1 MTRSAPRWTLLG
13 LALLTGALLLR
24 SRATPTPVPASAPA
38 TEFSSARALVHVRA
52 IAQRPHPT
60 GSADN
65 ARVREYLIDQLT
77 GLGLE
82 PHVQEATAVGT
93 RSPTAAHVRN
103 VLARLPGRSPGGKAL
118 LIATHYDGV
127 GASPAASDD
136 GAGSAAL
143 LETLRALRAGTPLAH
158 DVIALFTD
166 AEESGLLGA
175 AAFVREHPWAK
186 DVAMTTNFEARGTEG
201 RAFMFETGAGN
212 LDAVRVLSTLQDV
225 TAGSLLVTVY
235 RMLPNDTDLSEL
247 SRLGTPALNF
257 AFIGGVERYHT
268 EHDDV
273 AHLSEGSLQHH
284 GAQMLALAR
293 AFGDGPLP
301 RPVSGDA
308 IFFDAPFI
316 GIVSYPE
323 TWGVP
328 MALLVTLLVV
338 GFVVI
343 TARNETHWGRGLLL
357 GAAGM
362 LVATGV
368 GAAVGAKL
376 GEWITALHHATGWD
390 GAPEWR
396 GIYAG
401 AIALMALATAA
412 ASWAM
417 MRRWSS
423 ALALHC
429 GALLLWVVL
438 VMITTLRLP
447 GPSYLF
453 VWPLCAVAVAGL
465 VNARSPDGPAALV
478 ARWVATAV
486 AASLLIPV
494 IQLTGGYSLPL
505 DGPGAIAV
513 GALVPMLAW
522 LLAPQLEA
530 LGGERRWRSAGLI
543 LVASAVLLAQGLVT
557 VRRSGDHPTA
567 ENLTYVTTADADSAW
582 LMAPITAMRDGS
594 YSASVLGPTPR
605 LLTSLTGAD
614 SSIAWVRA
622 AIGSAQ
628 GFALR
633 SVPRTI
639 SDAPDVAIVTDSIIG
654 ERRRLTLRFTAP
666 HDTRI
671 VRATGAAF
679 ISLLA
684 IDGRTID
691 GSRYRRK
698 PSALAITFTAPPD
711 SGFTAVVE
719 LPADSA
725 VALRVIAL
733 SSGLPEMS
741 TRRVP
746 RRPEGVVAIQNGD
759 VTVRYRRVVLP
770 VAARPPRE

>member
-1 MTRSAPRWTLLG
+1 MTRPSSIWTLLG
-13 LALLTGALLLR
+13 IALLTGALLLR
-24 SRATPTPVPASAPA
+24 SRATPAPVPASAPA
-38 TEFSSARALVHVRA
+38 TEFSSARALAHVRA

-65 ARVREYLIDQLT
+65 ARVRDYVLAQLRA
-77 GLGLE
+77 LGLA
-82 PHVQEATAVGT
+82 PQVQEATAVGT

-103 VLARLPGRSPGGKAL
+103 VLARLPGRVPGGKAL
-118 LIATHYDGV
+118 LITTHYDGV

-136 GAGSAAL
+136 GAGAAAL
-143 LETLRALRAGTPLAH
+143 LETLRALRAGTPLEH

-186 DVAMTTNFEARGTEG
+186 DVSVTTNFEARGTEG

-212 LDAVRVLSTLQDV
+212 LDAVRVLSTLHDV

-247 SRLGTPALNF
+247 SLLGTPALNF

-268 EHDDV
+268 AHDDV

-293 AFGDGPLP
+293 AFGNGPLP
-301 RPVSGDA
+301 RPVTGDA

-323 TWGVP
+323 SWGLP
-328 MALLVTLLVV
+328 FALLVTVLVL

-343 TARNETHWGRGLLL
+343 TARNETQWGRGLLL

-368 GAAVGAKL
+368 GAVVAAKL
-376 GEWITALHHATGWD
+376 GAWITALHSATGWD
-390 GAPEWR
+390 GAPQWR

-401 AIALMALATAA
+401 TLALMALATAA
-412 ASWAM
+412 ASWAL

-423 ALALHC
+423 ALALHS
-429 GALLLWVVL
+429 GALVVWVVL
-438 VMITTLRLP
+438 VLLTTIRLP
-447 GPSYLF
+447 GTSYLF

-465 VNARSPDGPAALV
+465 FAARAPDGPAALV
-478 ARWVATAV
+478 ARWVA
-486 AASLLIPV
+486 AALAMALLVPV

-530 LGGERRWRSAGLI
+530 LAGERRWRPPQLFLATS
-543 LVASAVLLAQGLVT
+543 VLLFVAGAVT

-567 ENLTYVTTADADSAW
+567 ENLLYLTTVDADSA
-582 LMAPITAMRDGS
+582 
-594 YSASVLGPTPR
+594 
-605 LLTSLTGAD
+605 
-614 SSIAWVRA
+614 
-622 AIGSAQ
+622 
-628 GFALR
+628 
-633 SVPRTI
+633 
-639 SDAPDVAIVTDSIIG
+639 
-654 ERRRLTLRFTAP
+654 
-666 HDTRI
+666 
-671 VRATGAAF
+671 
-679 ISLLA
+679 
-684 IDGRTID
+684 
-691 GSRYRRK
+691 
-698 PSALAITFTAPPD
+698 
-711 SGFTAVVE
+711 
-719 LPADSA
+719 
-725 VALRVIAL
+725 
-733 SSGLPEMS
+733 
-741 TRRVP
+741 
-746 RRPEGVVAIQNGD
+746 
-759 VTVRYRRVVLP
+759 
-770 VAARPPRE
+770 

>member
-1 MTRSAPRWTLLG
+1 M
-13 LALLTGALLLR
+13 
-24 SRATPTPVPASAPA
+24 
-38 TEFSSARALVHVRA
+38 VHVRE

-65 ARVREYLIDQLT
+65 TRVREYVLAQLRA
-77 GLGLE
+77 LGLE
-82 PHVQEATAVGT
+82 PQVQEATAVGT

-103 VLARLPGRSPGGKAL
+103 VLARLPGRVPGGKAL

-143 LETLRALRAGTPLAH
+143 LETLRALRAGTPLEH

-186 DVAMTTNFEARGTEG
+186 DVAVTTNFEARGTEG

-212 LDAVRVLSTLQDV
+212 LDAVRVLSTLHDV

-247 SRLGTPALNF
+247 SLLGTPALNF

-268 EHDDV
+268 AHDDV

-301 RPVSGDA
+301 RPVTGDA
-308 IFFDAPFI
+308 IFFDAPFM

-323 TWGVP
+323 SWGLSF
-328 MALLVTLLVV
+328 ALLVTMLVLAL
-338 GFVVI
+338 VVI
-343 TARNETHWGRGLLL
+343 TARNETRWGRGLLL
-357 GAAGM
+357 GATGI

-368 GAAVGAKL
+368 GAVVAAKL
-376 GEWITALHHATGWD
+376 GAWIVALHQATGWD
-390 GAPEWR
+390 GAPQWR

-401 AIALMALATAA
+401 VLALMALATAA
-412 ASWAM
+412 AGWAL

-423 ALALHC
+423 ALALHS
-429 GALLLWVVL
+429 GALVVWMVL
-438 VMITTLRLP
+438 VLLTTLRLP
-447 GPSYLF
+447 GTSYLF
-453 VWPLCAVAVAGL
+453 IWPLCAVAVAGFFA
-465 VNARSPDGPAALV
+465 ARAPDGRATLV
-478 ARWVATAV
+478 ARWVATAI

-513 GALVPMLAW
+513 GALVTMLAW
-522 LLAPQLEA
+522 LLAPQLEV
-530 LGGERRWRSAGLI
+530 LGGEHRWRPAQGFLA
-543 LVASAVLLAQGLVT
+543 ASVLLCIAGAVT

-567 ENLTYVTTADADSAW
+567 ETLTYLTTADADSAW
-582 LMAPITAMRDGS
+582 LMAPIGAVREGS
-594 YSASVLGPTPR
+594 FSSAALGPSPR
-605 LLTSLTGAD
+605 LLKGPADAD
-614 SSIAWVRA
+614 SSLRWVRA
-622 AIGSAQ
+622 ALGTQQAL
-628 GFALR
+628 ALR
-633 SVPRTI
+633 GVPRTI
-639 SDAPDVAIVTDSIIG
+639 ADAPDVAIVTDSISG
-654 ERRRLTLRFTAP
+654 DRRRLTLRFTAP
-666 HDTRI
+666 IDTRI
-671 VRATGAAF
+671 LRASGESF
-679 ISLLA
+679 ITLLA
-684 IDGRTID
+684 IDGRAID

-698 PSALAITFTAPPD
+698 PTALSITFTAPPD
-711 SGFTAVVE
+711 SGFTALVE

-725 VALRVIAL
+725 VVLRVIAL
-733 SSGLPEMS
+733 SSGLPELG
-741 TRRVP
+741 TLRIP
-746 RRPEGVVAIQNGD
+746 PRPEGVVAIQNGD
-759 VTVRYRRVVLP
+759 VTVRYRRIRLP
-770 VAARPPRE
+770 GADRSRRD